1 MLNEIRTFIL
11 RFASILHVIGL
22 FILLSECPR
31 IDGGLSFFSGLVIL
45 IISLAS
51 GLCIWLMSTSY
62 SKKFRLRAYAALVP
76 SAVITLLMAEYYSP
90 YLFWCAVL
98 VVVLA
103 FYEKP
108 KELTNLPKV
117 IFRF

>member
-1 MLNEIRTFIL
+1 MMNEIRTFIL
-11 RFASILHVIGL
+11 RFAAILHVFGL

-31 IDGGLSFFSGLVIL
+31 IDGGINFFSGAFIL

-62 SKKFRLRAYAALVP
+62 SKKFCFRAFAALVP

-90 YLFWCAVL
+90 YLFAGAII

-103 FYEKP
+103 FYNKHINE
-108 KELTNLPKV
+108 EL
-117 IFRF
+117 IR